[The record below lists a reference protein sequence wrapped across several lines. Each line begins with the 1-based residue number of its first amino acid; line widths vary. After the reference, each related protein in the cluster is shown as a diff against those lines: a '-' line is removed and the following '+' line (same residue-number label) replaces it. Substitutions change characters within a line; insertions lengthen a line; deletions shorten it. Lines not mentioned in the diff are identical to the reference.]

1 MSLLSGWHAAPACSS
16 GLHTRPSDFLIWDDG
31 PMSSRTVI
39 AIARA
44 CYSTHGM
51 HQRFGGGGP
60 RPHACAVAGVLDSAV
75 ATDVAPPLLENDA
88 ADAAASLEEG
98 PRGPPAAE
106 QTPSSD
112 PDLDPEVSCGSVA
125 DDVAEGAPEAAQPA
139 ADAEAAGGGG
149 SSTGAAAAGPPQDA
163 ADDVRPEGEG
173 SGGEGG
179 GGGTERL
186 GRPGAQDGE
195 VAAGALEGTAIDPF
209 LQVLTAGES
218 MLPPDRRLFQ
228 LHSLPR
234 LCAEL
239 EAGQSTDVVSI
250 ANLKRL

>member
-1 MSLLSGWHAAPACSS
+1 
-16 GLHTRPSDFLIWDDG
+16 
-31 PMSSRTVI
+31 
-39 AIARA
+39 
-44 CYSTHGM
+44 M
-51 HQRFGGGGP
+51 HQRFGSGGP
-60 RPHACAVAGVLDSAV
+60 RPHARAVADVLDSAV
-75 ATDVAPPLLENDA
+75 ATDAAPPLLEDDA

-149 SSTGAAAAGPPQDA
+149 GSTGAAAAGPPQDA
-163 ADDVRPEGEG
+163 PEHAADDVRPEGEG
-173 SGGEGG
+173 SDGEGG

-195 VAAGALEGTAIDPF
+195 VAPESVAAGALEGTAVDPF

-250 ANLKRL
+250 ASLKRL